1 MKIKIDIIHFINAPP
16 FFFFFVDAEA
26 SQLKAFQLF
35 LLGHIFYTYI
45 HTYICDFDE
54 FETKDL
60 AEGKIGD
67 LISRLEFCSNAIIES
82 LPNTFQSFVP
92 VKFSTDKLLEESK
105 GLLDV

>member
-1 MKIKIDIIHFINAPP
+1 MKTKIDIIHFINAPP
-16 FFFFFVDAEA
+16 FFFFVDAEA

-105 GLLDV
+105 GLLDI